1 MIAARRSSL
10 VWLCVLAACA
20 CRAAAPRPDSGA
32 DGASRAHGL
41 GANGAV
47 ARAAAS
53 PTEPAAASEDDATAP
68 VVPGD
73 DEVSRLLV
81 SLGVRIDRARGVLEV
96 DGWVNQREGVV
107 EVFACAPQGKTH
119 ESVVVLDCVPSGLQA
134 GLLAIGLVPGA
145 PAEQRADGTEVAPTG
160 DAVEI
165 RVRWLDADGRER
177 SARAEDWVWLE
188 GAGRT
193 MAPRGWIF
201 AGSYEQP
208 ASDGSGG
215 VVFAADQVK
224 TLATTYRDT
233 STILENPAREAFDDT
248 LYVANARAVPP
259 VGTKLV
265 ATFRRAEV
273 RP

>member
-1 MIAARRSSL
+1 M
-10 VWLCVLAACA
+10 
-20 CRAAAPRPDSGA
+20 
-32 DGASRAHGL
+32 
-41 GANGAV
+41 
-47 ARAAAS
+47 
-53 PTEPAAASEDDATAP
+53 
-68 VVPGD
+68 
-73 DEVSRLLV
+73 SRLLL

-134 GLLAIGLVPGA
+134 GLLVIGLVPGA
-145 PAEQRADGTEVAPTG
+145 PAEHRTDGTEAAPTG

-165 RVRWLDADGRER
+165 RVRWLDADGREL
-177 SARAEDWVWLE
+177 SARAEEWVWLE

-208 ASDGSGG
+208 SSDGAGG

-233 STILENPAREAFDDT
+233 STILENPEREAFDDT

-265 ATFRRAEV
+265 ATFRRAEA